1 MPLNYPDSTAFGE
14 KGCLLICRMIM
25 SRNMNLNCG
34 DNTMLRQLRLRSFQ
48 VLQRRQKNAARVGC
62 QRIDCIYRKNS
73 DRLFQ
78 KLRPGG
84 DFSLFHTEI
93 IAEDTAVDGSKRKT
107 VREQEQQGFACRF
120 FQQRTCDIMRI
131 VLRKKHKN
139 HREKNSINHRSKK
152 KQVCFFFFPFSNVT
166 GNMSESAV
174 WIPAHVMAIPSV

>member
-1 MPLNYPDSTAFGE
+1 
-14 KGCLLICRMIM
+14 
-25 SRNMNLNCG
+25 
-34 DNTMLRQLRLRSFQ
+34 MLPVSDA
-48 VLQRRQKNAARVGC
+48 K
-62 QRIDCIYRKNS
+62 RIDCIYRKNS

-166 GNMSESAV
+166 GNMSGKRSLDSGACYGNPQCIDRENELIQPDICFAEGV
-174 WIPAHVMAIPSV
+174 T